1 MMMKSTLFQSYTLS
15 ASSLKQQSGDRH
27 VVLLRHIILFPSQPV
42 FVLSPECCVLN
53 GEATNTNLIVFGLT
67 RSGLEPTI
75 YRTQG
80 EHANHYAT
88 DVVQLI
94 PVNLNYMVLYSLTQ
108 DIQHHVLIG
117 VFVVVLKCQ
126 LDLQLPMQ

>member
-1 MMMKSTLFQSYTLS
+1 M
-15 ASSLKQQSGDRH
+15 
-27 VVLLRHIILFPSQPV
+27 
-42 FVLSPECCVLN
+42 LN

-117 VFVVVLKCQ
+117 VFVVVLKC
-126 LDLQLPMQ
+126 